1 MLLMCL
7 NLGADSEVRNFKC
20 ETPQQMAYLVG
31 DLNENNKMV
40 ELCQKFGAGSYQLEY
55 AETEQVSDWSEDDI
69 DRNCVY
75 QLQCAET
82 VPECAEESMEVGN
95 YNDNV
100 IWQEFGDLSLT

>member
-40 ELCQKFGAGSYQLEY
+40 KLCQKFGAGSYQLE
-55 AETEQVSDWSEDDI
+55 
-69 DRNCVY
+69 
-75 QLQCAET
+75 
-82 VPECAEESMEVGN
+82 
-95 YNDNV
+95 
-100 IWQEFGDLSLT
+100 